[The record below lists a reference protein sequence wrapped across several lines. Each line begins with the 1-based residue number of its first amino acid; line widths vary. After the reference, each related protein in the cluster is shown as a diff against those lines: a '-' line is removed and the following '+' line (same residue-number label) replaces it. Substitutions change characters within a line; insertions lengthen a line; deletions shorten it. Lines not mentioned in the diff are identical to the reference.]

1 MGENSKK
8 SKASN
13 LVKSRFWG
21 IFVSIEY
28 VKNKCYIGIKM
39 VHFYLFLILDKNIGI
54 GYNINIPTHLE
65 GVKYYVNCTLCR

>member
-1 MGENSKK
+1 MTVQLLFTLQSKIKIGENSKK

-28 VKNKCYIGIKM
+28 VKNKCCIGIKL
-39 VHFYLFLILDKNIGI
+39 VHFLFIFDS
-54 GYNINIPTHLE
+54 
-65 GVKYYVNCTLCR
+65 

>member
-39 VHFYLFLILDKNIGI
+39 VHFYLFLILDKNIGM
-54 GYNINIPTHLE
+54 
-65 GVKYYVNCTLCR
+65 